1 MSPEPDGGMAHI
13 GWRMEEL
20 EKRVERMGEQ
30 IESRLSGLS
39 AKIDQLGFVRSDVY
53 LAERKADERER
64 AADRARVD
72 EVDKR
77 AMWAI
82 GLVCAVTIGAI
93 ITAILSTAGVFA

>member
-53 LAERKADERER
+53 LAERKADEREL
-64 AADRARVD
+64 D